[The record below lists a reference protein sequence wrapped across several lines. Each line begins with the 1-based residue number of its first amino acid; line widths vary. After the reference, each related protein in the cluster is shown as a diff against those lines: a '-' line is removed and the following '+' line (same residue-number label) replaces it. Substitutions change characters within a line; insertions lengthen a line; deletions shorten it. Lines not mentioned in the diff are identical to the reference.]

1 MIMESRVKR
10 SNCFKQLQ
18 SFFSDMF
25 RKSFASD
32 IFAGKAIFS
41 HNFAMRFFNK
51 KIWSNL
57 GKNVVKHFSCS
68 LPCIN
73 GSTKRLLARPSISTF
88 FRTSKGVFQPDN
100 QTLIATGYFKHRMPL
115 VAISVLS
122 LFCTSNVEA
131 SFSIDD
137 TSKISKFSD
146 RVIGM
151 ENNLFNHN
159 FIIYQTVFNEQ
170 LRHRERLSEK
180 APLGHAIVRTLEE
193 TKGEGN
199 NKTLRLDFLGH
210 KSNRMVL
217 NEAAQRLGVSLRQ
230 TEDELTRNMLASTA
244 SFINCTGGTN
254 GDNPTEI
261 TRSDVDEVIRTLAD
275 NNAYTIAD
283 NIEGED
289 KFGTA
294 PVRDAYFA
302 LGSTQLIGD
311 LENVQGFIAKAQ
323 YPSPMHALREEWGSV
338 SNLRFLISSIGS
350 VSAGASNLGAN
361 VYNIFCVGLEAYAVV
376 EQDGYSAQFIYRPPI
391 YDGPLALNASVGY
404 KFAQVP
410 RITNDAWVINQRAT
424 LAA

>member
-1 MIMESRVKR
+1 MTTTTSVLPAPV
-10 SNCFKQLQ
+10 QQ
-18 SFFSDMF
+18 SFSYKLLSVPVPNM
-25 RKSFASD
+25 
-32 IFAGKAIFS
+32 I
-41 HNFAMRFFNK
+41 HNIPAMLKQMPRNGGTTLRMRRY
-51 KIWSNL
+51 NPLATATVPL
-57 GKNVVKHFSCS
+57 GNS
-68 LPCIN
+68 
-73 GSTKRLLARPSISTF
+73 
-88 FRTSKGVFQPDN
+88 GVTPPPQQLTAVN
-100 QTLIATGYFKHRMPL
+100 
-115 VAISVLS
+115 
-122 LFCTSNVEA
+122 
-131 SFSIDD
+131 IDAEID
-137 TSKISKFSD
+137 FYGTY
-146 RVIGM
+146 
-151 ENNLFNHN
+151 
-159 FIIYQTVFNEQ
+159 IILNEQ
-170 LRHRERLSEK
+170 
-180 APLGHAIVRTLEE
+180 VTLQ
-193 TKGEGN
+193 N
-199 NKTLRLDFLGH
+199 QDP
-210 KSNRMVL
+210 VL

-289 KFGTA
+289 RFGTA

-350 VSAGASNLGAN
+350 VSAAASNLGAN
-361 VYNIFCVGLEAYAVV
+361 VYNIFCVGMEAYAVV

-410 RITNDAWVINQRAT
+410 RITNDAWVINLRAT
-424 LAA
+424 LA